1 MFLLCLVILLCIIFC
16 VLSFLVLFLYLFHRP
31 RREKVDIVYFINTYT
46 NPDTYQYLMISQL
59 TDLVSM
65 TEFMENNV
73 HHVWIECC
81 GNDPNFMT
89 HISKAIPSSI
99 LQSRVTVTMHPENNH
114 EYFGIHRV
122 WSLSQSAST
131 APGQD
136 SQDTHNHYILYFH
149 AKGVSLQK
157 YTEKEPRNSMGK
169 DLFDTVIQPWEKVFT
184 IFQEQPHVDKV
195 GYSFSGQGFM
205 WYNFWWMRASF
216 AKQLEEPIVT
226 KNRYYYEDYSA
237 RKPRDPSSPSGPL
250 TVQNYHLSP
259 HNCVGLK
266 IAEVWSPE

>member
-1 MFLLCLVILLCIIFC
+1 MFLLCVVILLFI
-16 VLSFLVLFLYLFHRP
+16 VLCFLSLYLMYLIHLLRRP

-65 TEFMENNV
+65 KEFMDNHVN
-73 HHVWIECC
+73 HVWIECC

-99 LQSRVTVTMHPENNH
+99 MSRVTVTMHPENNH

-122 WSLSQSAST
+122 WSLSQSES
-131 APGQD
+131 APCQ
-136 SQDTHNHYILYFH
+136 YILYFH

-157 YTEKEPRNSMGK
+157 YTEKEPFNAMGK
-169 DLFDTVIQPWEKVFT
+169 DLFDNVIQPWKQVFT

-195 GYSFSGQGFM
+195 GYCFNAQGIM
-205 WYNFWWMRASF
+205 WYNFWWIRASF

-226 KNRYYYEDYSA
+226 ENRYYYEEYSA
-237 RKPRDPSSPSGPL
+237 RKPRNPSSPSGPF
-250 TVQNYHLSP
+250 TFQNYHLSH

-266 IAEVWSPE
+266 IAEVWEPEVKVLF